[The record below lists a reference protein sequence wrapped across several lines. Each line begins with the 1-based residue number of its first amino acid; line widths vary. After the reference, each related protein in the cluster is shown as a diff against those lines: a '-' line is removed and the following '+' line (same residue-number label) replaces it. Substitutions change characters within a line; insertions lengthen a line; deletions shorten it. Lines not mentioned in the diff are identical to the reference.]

1 MGTSGG
7 LQPGDVLPKSLN
19 AQQGTFNESSSGKHN
34 KSSRDKALRKPAIG
48 FSNGSISNPFLRVP
62 ILITGGR
69 KRAGGGFDQ
78 VCCHH
83 V

>member
-1 MGTSGG
+1 MK
-7 LQPGDVLPKSLN
+7 VR
-19 AQQGTFNESSSGKHN
+19 QGNTISQVG
-34 KSSRDKALRKPAIG
+34 DKALRKPAIG

-69 KRAGGGFDQ
+69 KRAVGGFNQ
-78 VCCHH
+78 VCRHH